1 MFLRSAFEDN
11 KRCQQFESL
20 TTPDSSLVSCCCYL
34 HEATDPEGRPTVL
47 PIHKSNVYACV
58 ISDWCSLS
66 SQSNWNRNYPS
77 CVSTRRFNIYF
88 WNTCNKIVSTSKS
101 LWPSASIF
109 GCKQLLE
116 PRFRLPCEPESDPC
130 QLTQDLQAACTPD
143 SSPVSCCCFLRHEE
157 TSWRQTNIFALHPQ
171 ERCLRMLISSWYSP
185 KFSIHAKRNLSW
197 LQTHFVWLISTRPVS
212 MFIPAKGL
220 QERLI

>member
-88 WNTCNKIVSTSKS
+88 WNTCNKIVSASTS

-157 TSWRQTNIFALHPQ
+157 TDPGGRPTFLPYIHKSAVFV
-171 ERCLRMLISSWYSP
+171 CLFQVDTAPSSQSMP
-185 KFSIHAKRNLSW
+185 NAICLGCKHTSFGLFPHVQSAFSF
-197 LQTHFVWLISTRPVS
+197 LQ
-212 MFIPAKGL
+212 KGCKSG
-220 QERLI
+220 